1 MKFANYDAATG
12 EILGY
17 YDDGLHATIPE
28 PNRQIT
34 DAEWRDCI
42 EHPGLRRIDP
52 ATGQVITYTPPP
64 PPLSDVQDAAYRAID
79 QAAGRA
85 RSRYITVAAGQEG
98 TYLLKE
104 RQARDFAAA
113 GYTGTVPAMVQ
124 SEMNA
129 TGATATDAANA
140 IIAQADA
147 WISVAATVEE
157 IRIGAKTAIG
167 AAADQAGVEAIR
179 DQAIADLDAV

>member
-1 MKFANYDAATG
+1 MKFAHYDDTTG

-17 YDDGLHATIPE
+17 YDDGLHASIPE
-28 PNRQIT
+28 PNKQIT

-42 EHPGLRRIDP
+42 EHSGLRRIDP
-52 ATGQVITYTPPP
+52 ATEQVITYTPPP
-64 PPLSDVQDAAYRAID
+64 PPLSDVQESAYRSID

-85 RSRYITVAAGQEG
+85 CSRYITIADGQEG
-98 TYLLKE
+98 RYLLKE
-104 RQARDFAAA
+104 RQAREFAAA

-124 SEMNA
+124 AEMNA
-129 TGATATDAANA
+129 TGATATEAADA

-147 WISVAATVEE
+147 WIVIAAAIED

-167 AAADQAGVEAIR
+167 AAADQASVEAIR